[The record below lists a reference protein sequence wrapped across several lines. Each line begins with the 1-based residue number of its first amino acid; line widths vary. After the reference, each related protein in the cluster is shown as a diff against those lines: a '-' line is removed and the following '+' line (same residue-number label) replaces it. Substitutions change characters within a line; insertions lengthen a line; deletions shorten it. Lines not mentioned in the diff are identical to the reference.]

1 MDAGVSVSGYFNVH
15 KNAPAPF
22 EKDIKPIQ
30 MVKKNKM
37 NIYLIYDVY
46 ICYVRLIY
54 IYIYQIILNIYIYY
68 NKK

>member
-30 MVKKNKM
+30 MVKKNKK
-37 NIYLIYDVY
+37 
-46 ICYVRLIY
+46 
-54 IYIYQIILNIYIYY
+54 NIYILFMIFILVMLD
-68 NKK
+68 